1 MKTDPTK
8 ENTNIILYDIN
19 KHRINDNYNLRS
31 QNIILYI
38 IYNIIIRVIIK
49 SLSQIR
55 DLIKN
60 LRIIEPNLLKSSNQ
74 GNHFIII
81 IGFYHN
87 PRLSIK
93 YLI

>member
-1 MKTDPTK
+1 M
-8 ENTNIILYDIN
+8 IL
-19 KHRINDNYNLRS
+19 
-31 QNIILYI
+31 
-38 IYNIIIRVIIK
+38 
-49 SLSQIR
+49 LSQIK

-81 IGFYHN
+81 IEFYHN